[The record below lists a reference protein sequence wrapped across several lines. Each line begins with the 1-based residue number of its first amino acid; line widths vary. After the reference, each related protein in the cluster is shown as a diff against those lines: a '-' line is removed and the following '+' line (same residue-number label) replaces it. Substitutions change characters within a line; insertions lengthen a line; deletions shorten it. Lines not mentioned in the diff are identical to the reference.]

1 MTSPQKNR
9 NPKFFEILLRIWTA
23 L

>member
-1 MTSPQKNR
+1 MTSPQKKR